1 MWVFVGHINLMVN
14 LNKKYMK
21 RTIDIK
27 KKSFILKNTLKA
39 QELYLFIFG
48 SQFPS
53 KNVFLFIYF
62 LSVGLQKWNNP
73 GPTQ

>member
-1 MWVFVGHINLMVN
+1 
-14 LNKKYMK
+14 MK

-62 LSVGLQKWNNP
+62 LSVGLQK
-73 GPTQ
+73 